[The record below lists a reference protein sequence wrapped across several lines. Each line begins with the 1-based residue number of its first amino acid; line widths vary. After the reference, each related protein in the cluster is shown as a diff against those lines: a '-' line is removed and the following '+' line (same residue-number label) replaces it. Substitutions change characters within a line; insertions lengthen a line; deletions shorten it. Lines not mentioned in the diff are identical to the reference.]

1 MWVVE
6 VAVIDVAVVDV
17 VGRLG
22 DRRGGWSTGRSSRW
36 VVDVGG
42 RRGCWSTWQSSTWVV
57 DGAVVDVAVDYVADD
72 VGGR

>member
-1 MWVVE
+1 
-6 VAVIDVAVVDV
+6 
-17 VGRLG
+17 
-22 DRRGGWSTGRSSRW
+22 